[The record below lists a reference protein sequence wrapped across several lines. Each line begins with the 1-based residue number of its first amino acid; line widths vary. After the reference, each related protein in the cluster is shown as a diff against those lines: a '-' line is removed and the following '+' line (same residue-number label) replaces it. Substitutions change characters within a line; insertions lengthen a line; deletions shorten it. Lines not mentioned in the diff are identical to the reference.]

1 MRGGRGDLCDTER
14 EMTTVDMGSRP
25 HRHFGEVAARLR
37 ARGVDAPEVLEI
49 GSWTGGSLAAWD
61 ATFAGRARFV
71 AVDRWEPYPLR
82 GEGSFPYGA
91 VNDQLASGEV
101 RREFN
106 ARVAGMIDRIE
117 IVVEDSRSAL
127 VRFASEHRLFDLVYV
142 DGDHR
147 LEAAR
152 ADIAG
157 ALIVL
162 KRGGVVCGDDL
173 ERQLCEIEDL
183 GRHDAAATSAL
194 DYVDGYHPGVT
205 QAVGELFG
213 RVWCRDGFWMV
224 DV

>member
-1 MRGGRGDLCDTER
+1 
-14 EMTTVDMGSRP
+14 MTTVDMGSRS
-25 HRHFGEVAARLR
+25 HRHFGEAAARLR
-37 ARGVDAPEVLEI
+37 ARGIDAPQVLEI
-49 GSWTGGSLAAWD
+49 GSWTGASLAAWD
-61 ATFAGRARFV
+61 ATFAGRAKFV

-82 GEGSFPYGA
+82 GNSNFPYDA
-91 VNDQLASGEV
+91 VNGQLASGEA

-106 ARVAGMIDRIE
+106 ARVAGIMDRVE
-117 IVVEDSRSAL
+117 IVVEDSHAAL
-127 VRFASEHRLFDLVYV
+127 VRFADERRLFDLVYV

-157 ALIVL
+157 ALIIL

-173 ERQLCEIEDL
+173 ERQLFEIENLD
-183 GRHDAAATSAL
+183 RHDTAAASGL

-213 RVWCRDGFWMV
+213 RVWCRDAFWMV

>member
-1 MRGGRGDLCDTER
+1 
-14 EMTTVDMGSRP
+14 MTTVDMGSRP
-25 HRHFGEVAARLR
+25 HRHFGEAVARLR
-37 ARGVDAPEVLEI
+37 ARGVDAPQVLEI

-61 ATFAGRARFV
+61 AAFAGCARFV

-82 GEGSFPYGA
+82 GESHFPYGA
-91 VNDQLASGEV
+91 MNDQLASGEA
-101 RREFN
+101 RRAFN
-106 ARVAGMIDRIE
+106 ARVAGMVDRLE
-117 IVVEDSRSAL
+117 IVVEDSRAAL
-127 VRFASEHRLFDLVYV
+127 VRFAGEHRLFDLVYV

-152 ADIAG
+152 GDIAG
-157 ALIVL
+157 ALRIS

-173 ERQLCEIEDL
+173 ERQLCEIADL
-183 GRHDAAATSAL
+183 DRHDAAAASGL

-213 RVWCRDGFWMV
+213 RVWCRDAFWMV

>member
-1 MRGGRGDLCDTER
+1 
-14 EMTTVDMGSRP
+14 MTTVNMGSRP
-25 HRHFGEVAARLR
+25 HRHFGEAAAWLR
-37 ARGVDAPEVLEI
+37 ARGVDAPQILEI
-49 GSWTGGSLAAWD
+49 GSWTGASLAAWD
-61 ATFAGRARFV
+61 ATFAGRAKFV

-82 GEGSFPYGA
+82 GESNFPYGA

-101 RREFN
+101 RQEFN
-106 ARVAGMIDRIE
+106 ARVAGMVDRVE
-117 IVVEDSRSAL
+117 IVVEDSRAAL
-127 VRFASEHRLFDLVYV
+127 VRFAGEHRLFDLVYV

-157 ALIVL
+157 ALVIL
-162 KRGGVVCGDDL
+162 RRGGVVCGDDL

-183 GRHDAAATSAL
+183 DRHDTAAASGL
-194 DYVDGYHPGVT
+194 DYLDGYHPGVT

-224 DV
+224 DA

>member
-1 MRGGRGDLCDTER
+1 
-14 EMTTVDMGSRP
+14 MTTVDMGSRP
-25 HRHFGEVAARLR
+25 HRHFGEVAARLH
-37 ARGVDAPEVLEI
+37 ARGVNAPQVLEI
-49 GSWTGGSLAAWD
+49 GSWTGGSLVAWD
-61 ATFAGRARFV
+61 ATFDGRAKFV

-82 GEGSFPYGA
+82 GVSSFPYGA

-106 ARVAGMIDRIE
+106 ARVAGMVDRVE
-117 IVVEDSRSAL
+117 IVVEDSREAL
-127 VRFASEHRLFDLVYV
+127 GRFADEHRLFDLVYV

-157 ALIVL
+157 ALTVL
-162 KRGGVVCGDDL
+162 RRGGVVCGDDL
-173 ERQLCEIEDL
+173 ERQLYEIEDL
-183 GRHDAAATSAL
+183 DRHDTAAVSGL
-194 DYVDGYHPGVT
+194 DYVNGYHPGVT